1 MTCGAIFHD
10 DSIYNL
16 AILLEVACEIVCM
29 SKKCKQKNTE
39 AARTLIAAP
48 PKINNVEMRVNPVI
62 RLQITITA
70 TK

>member
-48 PKINNVEMRVNPVI
+48 PKINNIEMRVNPVI
-62 RLQITITA
+62 RLQIIHI
-70 TK
+70 

>member
-48 PKINNVEMRVNPVI
+48 PKINNSQRYKLLWKFDFDDI
-62 RLQITITA
+62 
-70 TK
+70 